1 MLKFKKL
8 ALVALCSI
16 GAFVGFGA
24 QAAVLGTGVGQSQ
37 SYSFNWNYTAVGSN
51 NTSYQLT
58 GTATI
63 TGSGWG
69 TGTLSLLI
77 SLSNTT
83 VLGGGLTNA
92 GLVSFGFG
100 IDPNVGSVTFVDG
113 NDNGMTDAVK
123 STQQGS
129 TQIPSLQ
136 GIEVCSFTG
145 NNCSGSS
152 QGSAMAAGT
161 SDTFRLDMGLSGGGS
176 WGTSV
181 TLDPLGFKY
190 QTSVGSFEFSSSSG
204 TPSTG
209 TITSGSGTIPE
220 PGSIALAGLALAA
233 LGISLRNRK
242 AA

>member
-1 MLKFKKL
+1 MMKFKKL
-8 ALVALCSI
+8 AFAAVCSV
-16 GAFVGFGA
+16 GLLAGFGA
-24 QAAVLGTGVGQSQ
+24 QAATLTNAANV
-37 SYSFNWNYTAVGSN
+37 YSFNWNYTAAGSN

-63 TGSGWG
+63 TASGWN
-69 TGTLSLLI
+69 TNTLSLAI

-83 VLGGGLTNA
+83 ALGGGLTNA

-100 IDPNVGSVTFVDG
+100 IDPNVGTVTFVDAA
-113 NDNGMTDAVK
+113 DAGMTDAVK

-152 QGSAMAAGT
+152 QGSALAAGA
-161 SDTFRLDMGLSGGGS
+161 SDSFTLNMSRSGGGA

-181 TLDPLGFKY
+181 VLDPLGFKY

-233 LGISLRNRK
+233 LGLSLRSRK
-242 AA
+242 A